1 MVMYRE
7 VCPEGVQNKCPGG
20 VWCRGFMSWGDT
32 LILVISRGVQLYYGI
47 AHCESIVSQGVV
59 YTVFSSCMWSSH
71 VTGFSVDPPLTAHR
85 LQVYV

>member
-1 MVMYRE
+1 ME
-7 VCPEGVQNKCPGG
+7 FTASGA
-20 VWCRGFMSWGDT
+20 RGRNNEEMLARF
-32 LILVISRGVQLYYGI
+32 LKN
-47 AHCESIVSQGVV
+47 CESIVSQGVV

>member
-1 MVMYRE
+1 ME
-7 VCPEGVQNKCPGG
+7 IQCAKK
-20 VWCRGFMSWGDT
+20 
-32 LILVISRGVQLYYGI
+32 LHISRALRAINVLRGRPRASRNYVFFLKN
-47 AHCESIVSQGVV
+47 CESIVSQGVV